1 MEVINNDNLTLI
13 DPDSNH
19 FDMNINFKSYST
31 SSFITKDDIDPY
43 SHKLYNNACSLMTD
57 NGAKKELYEGFLN

>member
-19 FDMNINFKSYST
+19 FDMKINFKSYST
-31 SSFITKDDIDPY
+31 SSFIANEDIDPY
-43 SHKLYNNACSLMTD
+43 SLEIKSKQCL
-57 NGAKKELYEGFLN
+57 